1 MSSLVAVVGHLGLGA
16 VFAAIFAEQCG
27 LPVPGFLILVVAG
40 AGAAAGGP
48 TGESVVAIAV
58 VACVLADLA
67 WYVAG
72 KHFGSRLL
80 KGMCRLSLEPDSCV
94 SNTEHVFE
102 RLGTGSLLIA
112 KFVPGLGAAATAMS
126 GVIRVR
132 LVVFLA
138 FDLMGSLIW
147 ASTAVLLLGSVFHAA
162 IADVFVEVA
171 QLGRTGLVLIA
182 AALAGYFGLKLW
194 RRQQF
199 FRELRMSRITV
210 EELRRLIADGANP
223 SIIDARPRA
232 SQIRE
237 GMIPG
242 AVAFEALS
250 DDLDPMLPTSEVV
263 VYCAC
268 PNEASAAR
276 VAKQIIGK
284 GFKRVRPLEGGIH
297 AWQSAGYDLVRGQ

>member
-1 MSSLVAVVGHLGLGA
+1 MNALVAAVGHLGLGA
-16 VFAAIFAEQCG
+16 VFVAILAEQCG

-40 AGAAAGGP
+40 AESVADGR
-48 TGESVVAIAV
+48 TGESIVAIAV
-58 VACVLADLA
+58 VACVLADLG

-72 KHFGSRLL
+72 KRFGSRLL

-94 SNTEHVFE
+94 SNTEHIFE
-102 RLGTGSLLIA
+102 RLGASCLLIA
-112 KFVPGLGAAATAMS
+112 KFVPGLGAVATAMS

-132 LVVFLA
+132 LWVFLA
-138 FDLMGSLIW
+138 FDFLGSLIW
-147 ASTAVLLLGSVFHAA
+147 AGIAVLLFGRVFHAA
-162 IADVFVEVA
+162 IAEVVAQIA
-171 QLGRTGLVLIA
+171 QLGRTGLVLVA

-199 FRELRMSRITV
+199 FRELRMNRITV
-210 EELRRLIADGANP
+210 EELMRLIANGENP

-232 SQIRE
+232 SQVRE

-242 AVAFEALS
+242 AIAFDALT
-250 DDLDPMLPTSEVV
+250 DDLESTLPTSEVV

-276 VAKQIIGK
+276 VAKRIIGK

-297 AWQSAGYDLVRGQ
+297 AWQSAGYDVVGGR